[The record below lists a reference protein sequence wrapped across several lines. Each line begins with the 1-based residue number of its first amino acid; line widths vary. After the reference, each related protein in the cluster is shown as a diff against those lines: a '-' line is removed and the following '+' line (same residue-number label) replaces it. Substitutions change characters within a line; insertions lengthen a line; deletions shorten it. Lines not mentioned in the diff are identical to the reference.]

1 MTDRIDAMK
10 TLLTR
15 LVDSREG
22 YRDALDHVESAHIK
36 GILTQFME
44 RRDRNAA
51 EVRAYLVKE
60 GHTVDEDGSL
70 LASAHRSFM
79 DLKDSVTGSEDA
91 ATLKEIVR
99 GEKKLLDA
107 YDDALQ
113 AAGGADPEYAF
124 LAEQHASLKS
134 AIAQLE
140 TRQDLAAE

>member
-1 MTDRIDAMK
+1 MTDRIDALK

-22 YRDALDHVESAHIK
+22 YRDAIDHVEGAHVR

-51 EVRAYLVKE
+51 EVRAYLTKE
-60 GHTVDEDGSL
+60 GHNVDEDGSI
-70 LASAHRSFM
+70 LASAHRSFLDM
-79 DLKDSVTGSEDA
+79 KDEVAGSDDA
-91 ATLKEIVR
+91 AILAEIVR
-99 GEKKLLDA
+99 GEKVLLA
-107 YDDALQ
+107 SYDDALS